1 MLTLKSFPPP
11 LTSEEEVFYMNQ
23 YMNGNINAKNILI
36 EHNLR
41 LVAHVMKR
49 YQHLE
54 DDMED
59 LISIGTIGLIKAIS
73 TFDPSKKAKLATY
86 ACRCIE
92 NEILMMLRGK
102 KKYNREFSIYDSIGT
117 DPEGNEI
124 QLYDILES
132 NDLDVCSQIG
142 LKDDITLL
150 YKLIETEL
158 SSRERFIIVLRYGL
172 FSHREHTQ
180 KEIANTLH
188 ISRSYVSRIEKSALE
203 KLRPFFSI

>member
-1 MLTLKSFPPP
+1 MKSFPPP
-11 LTSEEEVFYMNQ
+11 LSSEEEVFYIQQHME
-23 YMNGNINAKNILI
+23 GNIQAKNILI
-36 EHNLR
+36 ERNLR

-54 DDMED
+54 DDIED
-59 LISIGTIGLIKAIS
+59 LISIGTIGLIKAVS
-73 TFDPSKKAKLATY
+73 TFDSSKNAKLATY

-132 NDLDVCSQIG
+132 NDLDVCFQIG
-142 LKDDITLL
+142 LKDDISLL
-150 YKLIETEL
+150 YKLIETKL
-158 SSRERFIIVLRYGL
+158 SPRERFIIILRYGL
-172 FSHREHTQ
+172 FSQNEHTQ
-180 KEIANTLH
+180 KEIANMLH

-203 KLRPFFSI
+203 KMRPFFNN